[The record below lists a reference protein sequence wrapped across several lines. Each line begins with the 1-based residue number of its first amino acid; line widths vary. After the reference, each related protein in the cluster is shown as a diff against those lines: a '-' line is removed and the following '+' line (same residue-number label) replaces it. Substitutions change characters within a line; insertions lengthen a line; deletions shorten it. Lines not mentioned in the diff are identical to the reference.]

1 MSVPLVPAPVHIAV
15 GSGSF
20 ELIPGGVAAPPQFAG
35 VAQLFAD
42 EVGKE
47 SGISLTVAPS
57 DSALPVVTVEFSSE
71 RLDAV
76 ASASGNRADGNAG
89 ADERYGLAI
98 TTEGVRVWAATPE
111 GVFRGLTSLRQ
122 LVAAG
127 VSDGV
132 ATLPVIEVVDGPRYA
147 WRGL

>member
-1 MSVPLVPAPVHIAV
+1 MSVPLVPAPVHMAV

-42 EVGKE
+42 EVARE
-47 SGISLTVAPS
+47 SGISLTVASS
-57 DSALPVVTVEFSSE
+57 DSALPVVTVELSSE
-71 RLDAV
+71 GLNAV

-98 TTEGVRVWAATPE
+98 TTEGVRYGRPPRRAC
-111 GVFRGLTSLRQ
+111 S
-122 LVAAG
+122 AG
-127 VSDGV
+127 
-132 ATLPVIEVVDGPRYA
+132 
-147 WRGL
+147 